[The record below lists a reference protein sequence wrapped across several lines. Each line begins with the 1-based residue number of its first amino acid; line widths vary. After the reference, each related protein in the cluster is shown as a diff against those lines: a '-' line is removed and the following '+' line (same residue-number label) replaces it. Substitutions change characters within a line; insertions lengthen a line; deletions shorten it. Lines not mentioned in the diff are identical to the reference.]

1 MSTRLERYVWMTT
14 IAVVALSVALLAML
28 PAVAEAQAEGQEQG
42 TDGAMRQ
49 AERQSAYYE
58 GVYENGA
65 TSAGRR
71 VVIPGDSLWAI
82 AQEQLG
88 PNAAPEWVANE
99 VERIHWL
106 NRDRIGDD
114 PNLILVGQELTL
126 PPAARPVQ
134 TVTSEPVPASEPAPT
149 TSEPAASEPAAAA
162 DEPPSE
168 VSTETSTEEASTET
182 PTEEASTETSTE
194 EASAEQPA
202 VLPELPEADAELVAA
217 SVEEPS
223 AAIPEGDGDARR
235 KAGYAVLLTTFAVAL
250 LGTARLLA
258 KRH

>member
-1 MSTRLERYVWMTT
+1 MSTRLERCMWMTT

-49 AERQSAYYE
+49 AEQSSYQ
-58 GVYENGA
+58 
-65 TSAGRR
+65 SSDSPAGLR
-71 VVIPGDSLWAI
+71 VVTSGDSLWAI

-88 PNAAPEWVANE
+88 PDTAPEWVANE

-134 TVTSEPVPASEPAPT
+134 TVASEPAPT
-149 TSEPAASEPAAAA
+149 TSEGPAAAAA

-168 VSTETSTEEASTET
+168 VSTETSSEEASTET

-223 AAIPEGDGDARR
+223 AAGIPEGDGDERR